1 MRYTKSMPTYPV
13 TPLTKLNRTPTRGTY
28 DATVVH
34 AILDE
39 ALVCHLG
46 FEQGGQPFVVPT
58 AFARIGETLYVHGA
72 AASRMLRAAAADVR
86 VCITVTLLDG
96 LVFSRSWFHHS
107 MNYRSVILLGSAR
120 DVTSD
125 EEKTLALAAVVD
137 RVSPQ
142 RSRHARPP
150 TSKEL
155 AATRVLAVPL
165 LEVSAKVREGGP
177 VEDAADDDPHV
188 YSGHVPLCMAAEMPD
203 ARIALSAPI
212 PPLPAAVRRLTA

>member
-1 MRYTKSMPTYPV
+1 MRYTKDMPTYPV
-13 TPLTKLNRTPTRGTY
+13 TPLTKLNRIPARGTY

-46 FEQGGQPFVVPT
+46 FEQAGQPFVVPT
-58 AFARIGETLYVHGA
+58 TFARVGETLYVHGA
-72 AASRMLRAAAADVR
+72 AASRMLRAAASDVR
-86 VCITVTLLDG
+86 VCVTVTLLDG

-125 EEKTLALAAVVD
+125 DEKTLALAAVVD
-137 RVSPQ
+137 RVSPH
-142 RSRHARPP
+142 RSRDARPP

-155 AATRVLAVPL
+155 AATRVLAIPL

-177 VEDAADDDPHV
+177 VEDGDDNDPTV
-188 YSGHVPLCMAAEMPD
+188 YSGHVPLCIAAEV
-203 ARIALSAPI
+203 REAPSPSSPAI
-212 PPLPAAVRRLTA
+212 PQLPASLRRLTT